1 MRNYLK
7 KRMKLRERDL
17 KYDFMPSMQ
26 EIAQRPANIF
36 APIIIWLIVLFAAV
50 ALIWSRFAYVDIV
63 VKANGFVSSFE
74 PVFAVKSVPGG
85 RIKHINVKNGDF
97 VSAGSEILSLDL
109 PQQQREKD
117 ELERSVIMLK
127 VRRIAHEAAFESA
140 YGSVGGGASGGSAA
154 LVGEKGSSADLREKF
169 KEKARAEG
177 IADAGNFAAN
187 DNPTRSAEDVF
198 LEFEADE
205 SRLKMFRSGIEKENF
220 KAERKQKILRS
231 AAELRIKENEAFLKF
246 KTAEAAFESASVK
259 TETAGIAVFLQ
270 TFAVNYVL
278 KPGEIVGYVIPENS
292 KPVFKAAVAD
302 EDVKQIKEGDS
313 ADIVISA
320 DRKDGKRSLKG
331 TILSVA
337 GASSAENAPLV
348 AAARASKVSYIA
360 EISFDS
366 PAAFEQSENRLI
378 SSFASGSEP
387 KADML
392 KLGMSGSCEII
403 VGKRTVLEYFL
414 RPFADAASDSIRQ

>member
-140 YGSVGGGASGGSAA
+140 
-154 LVGEKGSSADLREKF
+154 
-169 KEKARAEG
+169 
-177 IADAGNFAAN
+177 
-187 DNPTRSAEDVF
+187 
-198 LEFEADE
+198 
-205 SRLKMFRSGIEKENF
+205 
-220 KAERKQKILRS
+220 
-231 AAELRIKENEAFLKF
+231 
-246 KTAEAAFESASVK
+246 SVK

-292 KPVFKAAVAD
+292 KPVFKASVAD

-337 GASSAENAPLV
+337 GASSAENAPLF

-366 PAAFEQSENRLI
+366 PAAFEQSQNRLI

>member
-140 YGSVGGGASGGSAA
+140 YGSAGGGASGGSAA
-154 LVGEKGSSADLREKF
+154 LVGEKGSSAELREKYA
-169 KEKARAEG
+169 KIAR
-177 IADAGNFAAN
+177 F
-187 DNPTRSAEDVF
+187 
-198 LEFEADE
+198 
-205 SRLKMFRSGIEKENF
+205 
-220 KAERKQKILRS
+220 
-231 AAELRIKENEAFLKF
+231 
-246 KTAEAAFESASVK
+246 
-259 TETAGIAVFLQ
+259 
-270 TFAVNYVL
+270 
-278 KPGEIVGYVIPENS
+278 
-292 KPVFKAAVAD
+292 
-302 EDVKQIKEGDS
+302 
-313 ADIVISA
+313 
-320 DRKDGKRSLKG
+320 
-331 TILSVA
+331 
-337 GASSAENAPLV
+337 
-348 AAARASKVSYIA
+348 
-360 EISFDS
+360 
-366 PAAFEQSENRLI
+366 
-378 SSFASGSEP
+378 
-387 KADML
+387 
-392 KLGMSGSCEII
+392 
-403 VGKRTVLEYFL
+403 
-414 RPFADAASDSIRQ
+414 